1 MLPLGSV
8 ILPLSWPFATSQWW
22 SIFRTTFTVYLC
34 WTLNNMKWYYVLNIG
49 LSLLLSVEISELN
62 NLPYKL
68 VGEVVVVQLIQP
80 LIASDGIFGPL
91 QILWMRTFASEFVQE
106 PLKGVRPNDPEVI
119 PHTFDVMTTRGVS
132 LVIHMYLLLK
142 TECRVDPPPH
152 LPGGHPEGKQAQAAY
167 WSSLWDPIA
176 WANR

>member
-1 MLPLGSV
+1 
-8 ILPLSWPFATSQWW
+8 
-22 SIFRTTFTVYLC
+22 
-34 WTLNNMKWYYVLNIG
+34 
-49 LSLLLSVEISELN
+49 
-62 NLPYKL
+62 
-68 VGEVVVVQLIQP
+68 
-80 LIASDGIFGPL
+80 
-91 QILWMRTFASEFVQE
+91 MRTFASEFVQE
-106 PLKGVRPNDPEVI
+106 SLKGVRPNDTEVI
-119 PHTFDVMTTRGVS
+119 PHIFDVMTTRGVS